1 MAMKKL
7 KFHYLLLLILICASC
22 AEDQWLDPPPKGPGN
37 NNSPNNLICP
47 QIKIAV
53 VSDIH
58 YLDPALMPDDY
69 VTNED
74 FQKMMTGD
82 RKLIEMSDPIFRKAI
97 EEIIDERPDILMI
110 PGDLSFNGE
119 YSSHLIVSGFL
130 EEIEAQGIKVYV
142 VPGNN
147 DIWSSEAYDYKTI
160 PASKTTNISLT
171 EFADIYQEF
180 GFNEA
185 IYRDDNSL
193 SYICQPQENLWILGI
208 DNFTYNDKGD
218 GTYTCKAAFNAGTM
232 TWIQEKMAEANSK
245 NITVLAILHSGILEH
260 YTGQKGLEGGYVSGF
275 PAKAA
280 DLLGAGIQLVFNGH
294 HHGNDI
300 TELSAGGKTL
310 VNIET
315 GSLVTPLSPYRIM
328 TLDDNFIKVETRRIT
343 SIDSELPSGLDFLT
357 YSNMT
362 INSRL
367 DKLFFNVAQN
377 WFGQSPEEAQII
389 APFLSRAWLAHF
401 AGDEKI
407 SPEELEG
414 IEELAEFTNPAL
426 IGAINSIWTD
436 LPPYS
441 DNKIHI
447 KLK

>member
-1 MAMKKL
+1 MKKF
-7 KFHYLLLLILICASC
+7 KFLYLFLLILICASC
-22 AEDQWLDPPPKGPGN
+22 TKDQWYDPPRMGPGN
-37 NNSPNNLICP
+37 NNSPYNLISP
-47 QIKIAV
+47 QIKIAM

-74 FQKMMTGD
+74 FQKMMAGD
-82 RKLIEMSDPIFRKAI
+82 RKLIELSDPIFRKAI

-130 EEIEAQGIKVYV
+130 EEIEAHGIKVYV

-147 DIWSSEAYDYKTI
+147 DIWSSEALNYKTI
-160 PASKTTNISLT
+160 PASETPNISLAQ
-171 EFADIYQEF
+171 FADIYQDF

-193 SYICQPQENLWILGI
+193 SYICQPNENLWVLGI
-208 DNFTYNDKGD
+208 DNFTYYDNGD
-218 GTYTCKAAFNAGTM
+218 GTYTYKAAFNAGTM

-245 NITVLAILHSGILEH
+245 NITVLAMLHSGILEH

-275 PAKAA
+275 PAKAP
-280 DLLGAGIQLVFNGH
+280 DLLNAGIRLVFNGH

-300 TELSAGGKTL
+300 TELSVGGKTL

-315 GSLVTPLSPYRIM
+315 GSLVTPLSPYRVM
-328 TLDDNFIKVETRRIT
+328 TLDDNFLKVETRRIT
-343 SIDSELPSGLDFLT
+343 SIDTELPSGMDFLA
-357 YSNMT
+357 YSDLT
-362 INSRL
+362 IKSRL
-367 DKLFFNVAQN
+367 DKLFINVAQN
-377 WFGQSPEEAQII
+377 WFGHTSEEAQII
-389 APFLSRAWLAHF
+389 APFISRAWLAHF

-407 SPEELEG
+407 SPEERQG
-414 IEELAEFTNPAL
+414 IEELSEFANPAL
-426 IGAINSIWTD
+426 ISAINSIWTD

-441 DNKIHI
+441 DNKTHI

>member
-1 MAMKKL
+1 MKKI
-7 KFHYLLLLILICASC
+7 KFLYLFLLILVCASC
-22 AEDQWLDPPPKGPGN
+22 AKDQWFDPPPKGPGN
-37 NNSPNNLICP
+37 NNSSHNLISP
-47 QIKIAV
+47 KIKIAV

-82 RKLIEMSDPIFRKAI
+82 RKLIELSDLIFRKAI

-147 DIWSSEAYDYKTI
+147 DIWSSEALNYKTI
-160 PASKTTNISLT
+160 PASETPNISL
-171 EFADIYQEF
+171 EQFADIYQDF
-180 GFNEA
+180 GYNEA

-193 SYICQPQENLWILGI
+193 SYICQPHENLWILGI
-208 DNFTYNDKGD
+208 DNFTYKDNGD
-218 GTYTCKAAFNAGTM
+218 GTYAYKAAFNEGTM

-245 NITVLAILHSGILEH
+245 NIRVLAMLHSGILEH

-275 PAKAA
+275 PAKAP
-280 DLLGAGIQLVFNGH
+280 DLLNAGIKLVFNGH

-300 TELSAGGKTL
+300 TELSSGGKTL

-315 GSLVTPLSPYRIM
+315 GSLVTPMSPYRIM

-343 SIDSELPSGLDFLT
+343 SIDSELPSGMDFLT
-357 YSNMT
+357 YSDLT
-362 INSRL
+362 IKNRL
-367 DKLFFNVAQN
+367 DKLFINVAQN
-377 WFGQSPEEAQII
+377 KFGHTLEEAQII
-389 APFLSRAWLAHF
+389 APFISRAWLAHF

-407 SPEELEG
+407 SPEEMEG
-414 IEELAEFTNPAL
+414 IEELAEFANPAL
-426 IGAINSIWTD
+426 INAIHSIWTD

>member
-1 MAMKKL
+1 M
-7 KFHYLLLLILICASC
+7 
-22 AEDQWLDPPPKGPGN
+22 GPGN
-37 NNSPNNLICP
+37 NNSPYNLISP

-74 FQKMMTGD
+74 FQKMMAGD
-82 RKLIEMSDPIFRKAI
+82 RKLIELSDPIFRKAI
-97 EEIIDERPDILMI
+97 EEIIDEGPDILMI

-130 EEIEAQGIKVYV
+130 EEIEAHGIKVYV

-147 DIWSSEAYDYKTI
+147 DIWSSEALNYKTI
-160 PASKTTNISLT
+160 PASETPNISLMQ
-171 EFADIYQEF
+171 FADIYQDF
-180 GFNEA
+180 GYNEA

-193 SYICQPQENLWILGI
+193 SYICQPDENLWILGI
-208 DNFTYNDKGD
+208 DNFIYTENGD
-218 GTYTCKAAFNAGTM
+218 GTYTYKAAFKAGTM
-232 TWIQEKMAEANSK
+232 AWIQEKMAEANSK
-245 NITVLAILHSGILEH
+245 NITVLAMLHSGILEH
-260 YTGQKGLEGGYVSGF
+260 YSGQKGLEGGYISGF
-275 PAKAA
+275 PARAA
-280 DLLGAGIQLVFNGH
+280 ELLDAGLRLVFNGH

-300 TELSAGGKTL
+300 TELSLGGKTL

-315 GSLVTPLSPYRIM
+315 GSLVTPLSPYRII
-328 TLDDNFIKVETRRIT
+328 TLDDNFLKVETRRII
-343 SIDSELPSGLDFLT
+343 SIDSELPLGIDFLT
-357 YSNMT
+357 YSDLT
-362 INSRL
+362 IKSRL
-367 DKLFFNVAQN
+367 DKLFINVAQN
-377 WFGQSPEEAQII
+377 WFGHTLEEAQII
-389 APFLSRAWLAHF
+389 APFISRAWLAHF
-401 AGDEKI
+401 AGDENI

-414 IEELAEFTNPAL
+414 VQELSEFANPAL

>member
-1 MAMKKL
+1 MKKN
-7 KFHYLLLLILICASC
+7 KLLRLFLLILICASC
-22 AEDQWLDPPPKGPGN
+22 AKDQWYDPPPVGPGN
-37 NNSPNNLICP
+37 NNSPYNLISP

-74 FQKMMTGD
+74 FQKMMAGD
-82 RKLIEMSDPIFRKAI
+82 RKLIELSDPIFRKAI
-97 EEIIDERPDILMI
+97 EEIIDEGPDILMI

-130 EEIEAQGIKVYV
+130 EEIEAHGIKVYV

-147 DIWSSEAYDYKTI
+147 DIWSSEALNYKTI
-160 PASKTTNISLT
+160 PASETPNISLMQFT
-171 EFADIYQEF
+171 DIYQDF
-180 GFNEA
+180 GYNEA

-193 SYICQPQENLWILGI
+193 SYICQPDENLWILGI
-208 DNFTYNDKGD
+208 DNFTYTENGD
-218 GTYTCKAAFNAGTM
+218 GTYTYKAAFKAGTM
-232 TWIQEKMAEANSK
+232 AWIQEKMAEANSK
-245 NITVLAILHSGILEH
+245 NITVLAMLHSGILEH
-260 YTGQKGLEGGYVSGF
+260 YSGQKGLEGGYISGF
-275 PAKAA
+275 PARAPE
-280 DLLGAGIQLVFNGH
+280 LLNVGIRLVFNGH

-300 TELSAGGKTL
+300 TELSLGGKTL

-315 GSLVTPLSPYRIM
+315 GSLVTPLSPYRII
-328 TLDDNFIKVETRRIT
+328 TLDDNFLKVESRRIT
-343 SIDSELPSGLDFLT
+343 SIDTELPSEMDFLT
-357 YSNMT
+357 YSDLT
-362 INSRL
+362 IKSRL
-367 DKLFFNVAQN
+367 DKLFINVAQN
-377 WFGQSPEEAQII
+377 WFGHTLEEAQII
-389 APFLSRAWLAHF
+389 APFISRAWLAHF
-401 AGDEKI
+401 AGDENI

-414 IEELAEFTNPAL
+414 VQELSEFANPAL

>member
-1 MAMKKL
+1 MKKL
-7 KFHYLLLLILICASC
+7 KFLYLFLLILICASC
-22 AEDQWLDPPPKGPGN
+22 TKDQWLDPPPKGPGN

-58 YLDPALMPDDY
+58 YLDPALMPENY

-82 RKLIEMSDPIFRKAI
+82 RKLIELSDPIFRKAM
-97 EEIIDERPDILMI
+97 EEIIDESPDILMI

-130 EEIEAQGIKVYV
+130 EEIETHGIKVYV

-147 DIWSSEAYDYKTI
+147 DIWSSEALNYKTV
-160 PASKTTNISLT
+160 PASETPNISLDQ
-171 EFADIYQEF
+171 FADIYQDF

-185 IYRDDNSL
+185 IYRDANSL
-193 SYICQPQENLWILGI
+193 SYICQPDENLWILGI
-208 DNFTYNDKGD
+208 DAFTYKDNGD
-218 GTYTCKAAFNAGTM
+218 GTYTYKAAFNAGTM
-232 TWIQEKMAEANSK
+232 NWIQEKMAEANSK
-245 NITVLAILHSGILEH
+245 GITVLAMLHSGILEH
-260 YTGQKGLEGGYVSGF
+260 YAGQKGLEGGFVSGV
-275 PAKAA
+275 PAGAPA
-280 DLLGAGIQLVFNGH
+280 LLDAGIQLILNGH

-300 TELSAGGKTL
+300 TELSVGGKTL

-328 TLDDNFIKVETRRIT
+328 KLDDNFLKVETRRIT
-343 SIDSELPSGLDFLT
+343 SIDSYLPSGMDFLS
-357 YSNMT
+357 YSDQT
-362 INSRL
+362 IKDRL
-367 DKLFFNVAQN
+367 DKLFINVAQN
-377 WFGQSPEEAQII
+377 WFGHTPEEAQII
-389 APFLSRAWLAHF
+389 APFATRAWLAHF

-407 SPEELEG
+407 SPEELKG
-414 IEELAEFTNPAL
+414 IEELAEFANPAL
-426 IGAINSIWTD
+426 ISAIHSIWTD

-441 DNKIHI
+441 DNKIHV